1 MNKNLKQ
8 RWGRRGRPRK
18 EGRKTKQLTGL
29 WRMSTLSP
37 GREGLCG
44 EQGWCDAQNNEPP
57 KVVHN
62 LIPKTCEHITLQVKK
77 DSTDVIK
84 LRILK
89 TETILDYSGGPDAAT
104 RALIGKRG
112 RQEGQRRRYKDG
124 RGHEPRNAGSL

>member
-1 MNKNLKQ
+1 
-8 RWGRRGRPRK
+8 
-18 EGRKTKQLTGL
+18 
-29 WRMSTLSP
+29 MSTLSP

-84 LRILK
+84 LRSLK
-89 TETILDYSGGPDAAT
+89 KETILDYSGGPDTAT

-112 RQEGQRRRYKDG
+112 RQESQRRRYKDG
-124 RGHEPRNAGSL
+124 RAMSQGMQAASRGSWERWGNFTFRASRKEYSPADTSILA